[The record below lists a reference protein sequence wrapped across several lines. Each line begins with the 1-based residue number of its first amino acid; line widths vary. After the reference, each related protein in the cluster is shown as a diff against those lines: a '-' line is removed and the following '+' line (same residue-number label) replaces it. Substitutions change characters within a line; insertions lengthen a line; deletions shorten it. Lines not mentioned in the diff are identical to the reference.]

1 MISRAAG
8 IWPSPVSSS
17 SSLSPE
23 RSSAALRLSEI
34 VRSAMRTGLKAR
46 LSSIGIREIAGIGQA
61 RAVLAVGKARPFAL
75 RQRGAADRR
84 LALLRFVHPIIAQ
97 HDADIAARFPIGDR
111 FHIKQRIVV
120 IANLGLPARDRR
132 GAGVIGRDEEREG
145 YGADKS
151 VSVRERRGWW

>member
-1 MISRAAG
+1 MRSFSARRMARAAG
-8 IWPSPVSSS
+8 IGPVPVSSS
-17 SSLSPE
+17 SGLSHE

-61 RAVLAVGKARPFAL
+61 RAVLAVGKARPLAL

-97 HDADIAARFPIGDR
+97 HDADIRSEARRVG
-111 FHIKQRIVV
+111 K
-120 IANLGLPARDRR
+120 
-132 GAGVIGRDEEREG
+132 E
-145 YGADKS
+145 
-151 VSVRERRGWW
+151 